1 MKSVICPVL
10 MMILTFLGAAEYDE
24 DAFNRLIRNG
34 AVAKYVYRV
43 VDDEGSPVSNAT
55 AHIWFRSYGR
65 PQDEAGWVVQT
76 DTNGL
81 FVAEH
86 RLNEKFSVGIEKE
99 GYYHTHDEIN
109 YFGMSAAKRLSIVKD
124 GKWQP
129 YGERRTVVLK
139 RIKNPYA
146 VKVFGD
152 EQCHRKIPAFE
163 QWLPFDMEQSDW
175 LAPYGKGKCNDVLLR
190 FEKAGSGR
198 VGDFVYSMEA
208 CFTNNPHAGF
218 YCKPMDEFSDQKT
231 DYYADTN
238 ASYCANYRFL
248 IDAISKGPVK
258 IMGLEKGSCLVFR
271 TRTRVDENGKLIG
284 AHYGKYCGSWRS
296 DRKELHFGGGCFN
309 PVENDNNIEGDQ
321 TLFYKLKNN
330 KR

>member
-1 MKSVICPVL
+1 
-10 MMILTFLGAAEYDE
+10 MIHKIMALAATCTLILPAVAMEPAME
-24 DAFNRLIRNG
+24 DAIRHG
-34 AVAKYVYRV
+34 AIAKICYRV
-43 VDDEGSPVSNAT
+43 IDDDGCPVSNAV
-55 AHIWFRSYGR
+55 AHVWFSSYAR
-65 PQDEAGWVVQT
+65 HQDDADWLVTT
-76 DTNGL
+76 DKNGM
-81 FVAEH
+81 FTVEH
-86 RLNEKFSVGIEKE
+86 RTNESLDCGFDKE
-99 GYYHTHDEIN
+99 GYYHSSDQIL
-109 YFGMSAAKRLSIVKD
+109 FRDRKDVRVKVKD

-129 YGERRTVVLK
+129 YGETRTVVLK

-146 VKVFGD
+146 VKVFSD

-218 YCKPMDEFSDQKT
+218 YCKPMDEFSDLKT